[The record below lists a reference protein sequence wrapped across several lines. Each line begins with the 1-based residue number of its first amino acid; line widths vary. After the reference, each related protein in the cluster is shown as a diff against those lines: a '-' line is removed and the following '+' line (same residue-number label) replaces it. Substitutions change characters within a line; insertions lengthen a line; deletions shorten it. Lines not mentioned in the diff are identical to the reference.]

1 VIGIHEPDVV
11 FTDLALALL
20 GGYFAMRLRRGIGA
34 VVMAALASAAFW
46 GALFHALFPA
56 RTATPLGFG
65 VWMLVALSIVVVAA
79 ALLWLSL
86 SLVGAS
92 RQLRR
97 IVVGGYA
104 GACAAL
110 VLFVDE
116 SFSTIVRFYGPVL
129 LLVIA
134 LATREALRT
143 GTAAWR
149 LVAGGFALSALAA
162 LAQQYRIALHPTQ
175 FDHNAVYHV
184 IQAAALVLLYVGF
197 VRMPARVGSVDPDA
211 NSRA

>member
-1 VIGIHEPDVV
+1 MIGIREPDVV
-11 FTDLALALL
+11 FTDLGLALL
-20 GGYFAMRLRRGIGA
+20 GGYFAVRLRRGTGA

-46 GALFHALFPA
+46 GAIFHALFPA
-56 RTATPLGFG
+56 RTATPAGFG
-65 VWMLVALSIVVVAA
+65 VWMLVALSIVAVAA

-86 SLVGAS
+86 SLLGAS
-92 RQLRR
+92 QYLRR

-104 GACAAL
+104 GGCAAL

-134 LATREALRT
+134 LAAREALRA

-149 LVAGGFALSALAA
+149 WVAAGFALSALAA
-162 LAQQYRIALHPTQ
+162 LVQQYHIALHPAY

-184 IQAAALVLLYVGF
+184 IQAAALVLLYTGF
-197 VRMPARVGSVDPDA
+197 VRVPAHVG
-211 NSRA
+211 